1 MKLLLIIVRKNIL
14 LELPSIEKRQT
25 LLFSATFS
33 DEILKIVNFLIGEKF
48 IYAGNNKTE
57 KNDIRQDFILIEED
71 EKILCL
77 HEILQEMKS
86 KVIGKIV

>member
-1 MKLLLIIVRKNIL
+1 MTIVREFKL
-14 LELPSIEKRQT
+14 LELPGINKRQT

-57 KNDIRQDFILIEED
+57 QNDIKQDFILIEEED
-71 EKILCL
+71 KILCL

-86 KVIGKIV
+86 KVISK